1 MAAPAAPAWSSAL
14 ADAIRAGDRDATLAA
29 GLRAVEARAPHLEV
43 ARAGALAYASSVDV
57 SPEYPPHGFLALSA
71 AVRLARHLPPNL
83 APLPVLQAL
92 TLAAADGKLP
102 ASEHRRRTAV
112 AGEISHL
119 TRSFE
124 YAVRTGAF
132 GDAVSIFSGL
142 LREGRERVMA
152 GDVLFRVA
160 AEDMVM
166 AGHKL
171 IYAVKGWQLASAL
184 GWRAGDVVM
193 GPAVARVATRIQDP
207 TAFRTLMAAW
217 GREKVDLAA
226 VGGNAGPA
234 EGAERAAIREAL
246 RATTP
251 DACAAG
257 VVLALKRGVA
267 LDAIAGV
274 AVEEAADR
282 VAGLGSHDLVPVHGL
297 IFADLARWVLAFSR
311 TESRVY
317 PLLQACLLLQSQSAF
332 PALRPEARSSGHG
345 DLRTIAGAMEA
356 GRAREAGEAVHG
368 YVALGADRP
377 RFLELLAVQ
386 ACRDDPSVTM
396 GHNLILADAAI
407 QEATAHPASASPALV
422 ALAHALA
429 LSPRARGNWAV
440 LERRFPP
447 ATAS

>member
-1 MAAPAAPAWSSAL
+1 
-14 ADAIRAGDRDATLAA
+14 
-29 GLRAVEARAPHLEV
+29 
-43 ARAGALAYASSVDV
+43 
-57 SPEYPPHGFLALSA
+57 
-71 AVRLARHLPPNL
+71 
-83 APLPVLQAL
+83 
-92 TLAAADGKLP
+92 
-102 ASEHRRRTAV
+102 
-112 AGEISHL
+112 
-119 TRSFE
+119 
-124 YAVRTGAF
+124 
-132 GDAVSIFSGL
+132 
-142 LREGRERVMA
+142 MA

-217 GREKVDLAA
+217 GREKVDLAAVGGDAGPAGGAGRGGVGGERAALAA

-297 IFADLARWVLAFSR
+297 IFADLARWGLAFSR
-311 TESRVY
+311 TGSRAY
-317 PLLQACLLLQSQSAF
+317 PLLPAWLLL
-332 PALRPEARSSGHG
+332 
-345 DLRTIAGAMEA
+345 
-356 GRAREAGEAVHG
+356 
-368 YVALGADRP
+368 
-377 RFLELLAVQ
+377 
-386 ACRDDPSVTM
+386 PS
-396 GHNLILADAAI
+396 
-407 QEATAHPASASPALV
+407 P
-422 ALAHALA
+422 
-429 LSPRARGNWAV
+429 
-440 LERRFPP
+440 
-447 ATAS
+447 